1 MGLTSGTK
9 LGPYEIV
16 SPLGAG
22 GMGEVYRALDTRL
35 ERTVAVKILPSHL
48 SEDPEAKQRFDR
60 EARAI
65 SSLSHPNICH
75 LYDVGQQ
82 DGTSY
87 LVMEYLE
94 GETLS
99 DRLVRGA
106 LPLGQVLKYGAQIAD
121 ALHKAHRCG
130 VVHRD
135 LKPGNVMLTASGA
148 KLLDFGLAKPAAM
161 LSGTALTAE
170 AVPSTPMT
178 QEGTIVGTFQYMSP
192 EQVEGKEL
200 DGRSDIFSLGAV
212 LYEMVTGK
220 RAFPGKSQLSVASAI
235 LEKEPEPISAVKPMT
250 PRGLDHVVRK
260 CLAKAPDERWQS
272 AGDLAGELRWIGDA
286 EKPEQPLAA
295 TAPKAACRRWVA
307 AGFVAC
313 ALLAGAGLGW
323 WSKSIAPKQTT
334 FFASPFQLGPN
345 GLALS
350 PDGKMV
356 AMVAYWDQGNKYMIW
371 KYRLGDAL
379 PAIVEGT
386 DGASYP
392 FWSPDGQSIG
402 FFAQGKLK
410 RTDIGGK
417 SMQVICDAPNGRGGA
432 WNKDGVIA
440 FTPDVFTGLYRVS
453 AAGGTPTPLAKQ
465 DEARLESSH
474 RWPAFLPDGKHFLYL
489 AANFAGHFDMNAI
502 FLGSLDSTE
511 KKLVV
516 AASSN
521 PVYVHPGYLLYVRDG
536 ALVAQRFDLG
546 TYSVN
551 GDAQLIQNDIQYL
564 VQIDQGLFDAA
575 PNGTLIMETGK
586 GGSESQ
592 LTWFDRT
599 GKKMESVGGIGSFA
613 NPNLSPDG
621 KRVAYDQASP
631 GGREIGVWVHDLTTD
646 AATRLTLS
654 AALNQV
660 AVWSPDGKKVVFT
673 SNRTLFNR
681 MFVKNADG
689 SGPEEEIANPD
700 QDKIRQ
706 VVAWDWSRDGK
717 YLLVRSE
724 SELWYYS
731 TSDKKSHPYLQGQ
744 YAVRNAQIS
753 PDGKFVAYSSNETGG
768 WEVYVT
774 PFPVPSSKW
783 QVSHGGGEEPRW
795 KREGKELFYLSPE
808 GALMSAKVNL
818 GSSFE
823 AMTPVALFQSRR
835 RQKISSQDVFT
846 YAVRNDGNR
855 FLFNTIVDRRQ
866 ATPLWIMQNW
876 SLQMEK

>member
-1 MGLTSGTK
+1 
-9 LGPYEIV
+9 
-16 SPLGAG
+16 
-22 GMGEVYRALDTRL
+22 
-35 ERTVAVKILPSHL
+35 
-48 SEDPEAKQRFDR
+48 
-60 EARAI
+60 
-65 SSLSHPNICH
+65 
-75 LYDVGQQ
+75 
-82 DGTSY
+82 
-87 LVMEYLE
+87 
-94 GETLS
+94 
-99 DRLVRGA
+99 
-106 LPLGQVLKYGAQIAD
+106 
-121 ALHKAHRCG
+121 
-130 VVHRD
+130 
-135 LKPGNVMLTASGA
+135 
-148 KLLDFGLAKPAAM
+148 
-161 LSGTALTAE
+161 
-170 AVPSTPMT
+170 
-178 QEGTIVGTFQYMSP
+178 
-192 EQVEGKEL
+192 
-200 DGRSDIFSLGAV
+200 
-212 LYEMVTGK
+212 MVTGK
-220 RAFPGKSQLSVASAI
+220 RAFPGKSQFSVASAI
-235 LEKEPEPISAVKPMT
+235 LEKEPESISAVKPMT

-260 CLAKAPDERWQS
+260 CLAKSTDDRWQS
-272 AGDLAGELRWIGDA
+272 AGDLASELRWIGDA
-286 EKPEQPLAA
+286 EAQEQPIAA
-295 TAPKAACRRWVA
+295 AAPKATWRRWMA
-307 AGFVAC
+307 AGLVAV

-323 WSKSIAPKQTT
+323 WWSKSSAPKQTT
-334 FFASPFQLGPN
+334 FFASPFQLGAN

-371 KYRLGDAL
+371 KYRLGEAL
-379 PAIVEGT
+379 PTIVEGT

-410 RTDIGGK
+410 RTDISGK

-453 AAGGTPTPLAKQ
+453 AAGGTPAPLSKL
-465 DEARLESSH
+465 DGARLESSH
-474 RWPAFLPDGKHFLYL
+474 RWPVFLPDGKHFLYL

-516 AASSN
+516 PVSSN
-521 PVYVHPGYLLYVRDG
+521 AVYVDPGYLLYVRDG
-536 ALVAQRFDLG
+536 TLVAQRFDLG
-546 TYSVN
+546 TYSVR

-564 VQIDQGLFDAA
+564 VQIDEGLFDASS
-575 PNGTLIMETGK
+575 NGTLITETGK

-599 GKKMESVGGIGSFA
+599 GKKIESVGGIGSFA

-631 GGREIGVWVHDLTTD
+631 GGREIGVWVHDLATD

-660 AVWSPDGKKVVFT
+660 AVWSPDGKKLVFT
-673 SNRTLFNR
+673 SNRTVFNR

-731 TSDKKSHPYLQGQ
+731 TSEQKSHPYLQGP

-774 PFPVPSSKW
+774 PFPVPGSKW

-795 KREGKELFYLSPE
+795 RRDGKELFYLSPE
-808 GALMSAKVNL
+808 GVLMSAKVNL

-846 YAVRNDGNR
+846 YAVSNDGNR

-876 SLQMEK
+876 ALQMEK

>member
-1 MGLTSGTK
+1 MALTPGAK
-9 LGPYEIV
+9 LGPYEILA
-16 SPLGAG
+16 PLGTG
-22 GMGEVYRALDTRL
+22 GMGEVYRARDTRL
-35 ERTVAVKILPSHL
+35 DRTVAVKILPSHL
-48 SEDPEAKQRFDR
+48 SENSEAKQRFDR

-65 SSLSHPNICH
+65 SSLSHPNICQ

-82 DGTSY
+82 DRTSY

-99 DRLVRGA
+99 DRLLKGV
-106 LPLGQVLKYGAQIAD
+106 LPLEQVVKYGGQIAD
-121 ALHKAHRCG
+121 ALHKAHRSG

-135 LKPGNVMLTASGA
+135 LKPGNVMLTATGA
-148 KLLDFGLAKPAAM
+148 KLLDFGLAKPIATFSGATLTIEAM
-161 LSGTALTAE
+161 
-170 AVPSTPMT
+170 PSTPMT

-220 RAFPGKSQLSVASAI
+220 RAFPGRSLLSVANAV

-272 AGDLAGELRWIGDA
+272 AGDLGSELRWIHEA
-286 EKPEQPLAA
+286 MTAEQPAAA
-295 TAPKAACRRWVA
+295 TGPGRQWGRWMVA
-307 AGFVAC
+307 GLVAC
-313 ALLAGAGLGW
+313 ALLAGMGLGW
-323 WSKSIAPKQTT
+323 WSRSIAPKQTT
-334 FFASPFQLGPN
+334 FYASPFQLGAN

-356 AMVAYWDQGNKYMIW
+356 AMVAYWDQGNTYMVW
-371 KYRLGDAL
+371 KYRLGEAL

-392 FWSPDGQSIG
+392 FWSPDGQSIA

-410 RTDIGGK
+410 RTDILSK
-417 SMQVICDAPNGRGGA
+417 SVQVICDAPNGRGGA
-432 WNKDGVIA
+432 WNKDGVIV
-440 FTPDVFTGLYRVS
+440 FTPDVFTGLYRVP
-453 AAGGTPTPLAKQ
+453 AAGGTANPLTQ
-465 DEARLESSH
+465 LDGTRMESSQ
-474 RWPAFLPDGKHFLYL
+474 RWPVFLPDGKHYLYL
-489 AANFAGHFDMNAI
+489 GANFAGHFEMNAI
-502 FLGSLDSTE
+502 FLGALDSAE
-511 KKLVV
+511 KRLVV

-521 PVYVHPGYLLYVRDG
+521 AVYVEPGYLLYLRDG
-536 ALVAQRFDLG
+536 ALVAQRFDRHA
-546 TYSVN
+546 YSVK
-551 GDAQLIQNDIQYL
+551 GDPQLIQNDIQYL

-575 PNGTLIMETGK
+575 SNGTLIMETGK
-586 GGSESQ
+586 SGTESQ
-592 LTWFDRT
+592 LTWFDHT
-599 GKKMESVGGIGSFA
+599 GKKLESVGGIGSFA
-613 NPNLSPDG
+613 NPSLSPDG
-621 KRVAYDQASP
+621 TRVAYDQASP

-654 AALNQV
+654 ASLNQV
-660 AVWSPDGKKVVFT
+660 AVWSPDGKKLVFT
-673 SNRTLFNR
+673 SNRTVFNR

-689 SGPEEEIANPD
+689 SGPEEEITNPE
-700 QDKIRQ
+700 QDKVRQ

-731 TSDKKSHPYLQGQ
+731 ISDRKSHPYLQGQ
-744 YAVRNAQIS
+744 YSVRNAQLS
-753 PDGKFVAYSSNETGG
+753 PDGKFAAYSSNETGA

-774 PFPVPSSKW
+774 PFPMPSSKW

-795 KREGKELFYLSPE
+795 RRDGKELFYLSTQ
-808 GALMSAKVNL
+808 GTLMSTKVKL
-818 GSSFE
+818 GTSFE

-846 YAVRNDGNR
+846 YAVSNDGDR

-876 SLQMEK
+876 ALQMEE

>member
-1 MGLTSGTK
+1 MALTPGTK
-9 LGPYEIV
+9 LGPYEILA
-16 SPLGAG
+16 PLGAG
-22 GMGEVYRALDTRL
+22 GMGEVYRARDTRL

-48 SEDPEAKQRFDR
+48 SENPEAKQRFDR

-82 DGTSY
+82 GGTSY

-99 DRLVRGA
+99 DRLLRGA
-106 LPLGQVLKYGAQIAD
+106 LPLEQVLKYGGQIAD
-121 ALHKAHRCG
+121 ALHQAHRSG

-135 LKPGNVMLTASGA
+135 LKPGNVMLTPTGA
-148 KLLDFGLAKPAAM
+148 KLLDFGLAKPVAM
-161 LSGTALTAE
+161 LSGITLTAD
-170 AVPSTPMT
+170 AMTSTPMT

-220 RAFPGKSQLSVASAI
+220 RAFPGRSLLSVASAI
-235 LEKEPEPISAVKPMT
+235 LEKEPEPMVAEKAMT
-250 PRGLDHVVRK
+250 PRGLDHVLRK

-272 AGDLAGELRWIGDA
+272 AADLASELRWIREA
-286 EKPEQPLAA
+286 ESAEQPTTA
-295 TAPKAACRRWVA
+295 TGPGKQWGRWVV
-307 AGFVAC
+307 AGLVAC

-323 WSKSIAPKQTT
+323 WSKNTGPKQTT
-334 FFASPFQLGPN
+334 FYASPFQLGAN

-356 AMVAYWDQGNKYMIW
+356 AMVAYWDQGNRYMIW
-371 KYRLGDAL
+371 KYRLGESL

-386 DGASYP
+386 DGASNP
-392 FWSPDGQSIG
+392 FWSPDGQSIA

-417 SMQVICDAPNGRGGA
+417 SIQVICDAPNGRGGT
-432 WNKDGVIA
+432 WNRDGVMV

-453 AAGGTPTPLAKQ
+453 AAGGTATPLTQ
-465 DEARLESSH
+465 LDGARMESSQ
-474 RWPAFLPDGKHFLYL
+474 RWPVFLPDGKHYLYL
-489 AANFAGHFDMNAI
+489 GANFAGHFEMNAI
-502 FLGSLDSTE
+502 FQGSLDSAE

-521 PVYVHPGYLLYVRDG
+521 AIYVEPGYLLYVRDG
-536 ALVAQRFDLG
+536 ALMAQRFDLG
-546 TYSVN
+546 TYSVK

-564 VQIDQGLFDAA
+564 VQIDQGIFDAA
-575 PNGTLIMETGK
+575 SNGTLIMETGK
-586 GGSESQ
+586 SGTESQ

-599 GKKMESVGGIGSFA
+599 GKKLESVGGIGSFS
-613 NPNLSPDG
+613 NPSLSPDG

-631 GGREIGVWVHDLTTD
+631 GGREISVWVHDLTTD

-654 AALNQV
+654 TSLNQN

-673 SNRTLFNR
+673 SNRTVFNR

-689 SGPEEEIANPD
+689 SGPEVEITNPE
-700 QDKIRQ
+700 QDKVKQ

-731 TSDKKSHPYLQGQ
+731 TSDRKSLPYLQGQ
-744 YAVRNAQIS
+744 YSVRNAQLS
-753 PDGKFVAYSSNETGG
+753 PDGKFVAYSSNETGA

-795 KREGKELFYLSPE
+795 RRDGKELFYLSPE
-808 GALMSAKVNL
+808 GTLMSAKVNL
-818 GSSFE
+818 GGSFE

-846 YAVRNDGNR
+846 YAVSNDGDR

-866 ATPLWIMQNW
+866 ATPLWIMQDW
-876 SLQMEK
+876 ALQMEK

>member
-1 MGLTSGTK
+1 MALTPGAK
-9 LGPYEIV
+9 LGPYEILA
-16 SPLGAG
+16 PLGTG
-22 GMGEVYRALDTRL
+22 GMGEVYRARDTRL
-35 ERTVAVKILPSHL
+35 DRTVAVKILPSHL
-48 SEDPEAKQRFDR
+48 SENSEAKQRFDR

-65 SSLSHPNICH
+65 SSLSHPNICQ

-82 DGTSY
+82 DRTSY

-99 DRLVRGA
+99 DRLLKGV
-106 LPLGQVLKYGAQIAD
+106 LPLEQVVKYGGQIAD
-121 ALHKAHRCG
+121 ALHKAHRSG

-135 LKPGNVMLTASGA
+135 LKPGNVMLTATGA
-148 KLLDFGLAKPAAM
+148 KLLDFGLAKPIATFSGATLTIEAM
-161 LSGTALTAE
+161 
-170 AVPSTPMT
+170 PSTPMT

-220 RAFPGKSQLSVASAI
+220 RAFPGRSLLSVANAV

-272 AGDLAGELRWIGDA
+272 AGDLGSELRWIHEA
-286 EKPEQPLAA
+286 MTAEQPAAA
-295 TAPKAACRRWVA
+295 TGPGRQWGRWMVA
-307 AGFVAC
+307 GLVAC
-313 ALLAGAGLGW
+313 ALLAGMGLGW
-323 WSKSIAPKQTT
+323 WSRSIAPKQTT
-334 FFASPFQLGPN
+334 FYASPFQLGAN

-350 PDGKMV
+350 PDGRMV
-356 AMVAYWDQGNKYMIW
+356 AMVAYWDQGNTYMVW
-371 KYRLGDAL
+371 KYRLGEAL

-392 FWSPDGQSIG
+392 FWSPDGQSIA

-410 RTDIGGK
+410 RTDILSK
-417 SMQVICDAPNGRGGA
+417 SVQVICDAPNGRGGA
-432 WNKDGVIA
+432 WNKDGVIV
-440 FTPDVFTGLYRVS
+440 FTPDVFTGLYRVP
-453 AAGGTPTPLAKQ
+453 AAGGTANPLTQ
-465 DEARLESSH
+465 LDGTRMESSQ
-474 RWPAFLPDGKHFLYL
+474 RWPVFLPDGKHYLYL
-489 AANFAGHFDMNAI
+489 GANFAGHFEMNAI
-502 FLGSLDSTE
+502 FLGALDSAE
-511 KKLVV
+511 KRLVV

-521 PVYVHPGYLLYVRDG
+521 AVYVEPGYLLYLRDG
-536 ALVAQRFDLG
+536 ALVAQRFDRHA
-546 TYSVN
+546 YSVK
-551 GDAQLIQNDIQYL
+551 GDPQLIQNDIQYL

-575 PNGTLIMETGK
+575 SNGTLIMETGK
-586 GGSESQ
+586 SGTESQ
-592 LTWFDRT
+592 LTWFDHT
-599 GKKMESVGGIGSFA
+599 GKKLESVGGIGSFA
-613 NPNLSPDG
+613 NPSLSPDG
-621 KRVAYDQASP
+621 TRVAYDQASP

-654 AALNQV
+654 ASLNQV
-660 AVWSPDGKKVVFT
+660 AVWSPDGKKLVFT
-673 SNRTLFNR
+673 SNRTVFNR

-689 SGPEEEIANPD
+689 SGPEEEITNPE
-700 QDKIRQ
+700 QDKVRQ

-731 TSDKKSHPYLQGQ
+731 ISDRKSHPYLQGQ
-744 YAVRNAQIS
+744 YSVRNAQLS
-753 PDGKFVAYSSNETGG
+753 PDGKFAAYSSNETGA

-774 PFPVPSSKW
+774 PFPMPSSKW

-795 KREGKELFYLSPE
+795 RRDGKELFYLSTQ
-808 GALMSAKVNL
+808 GTLMSTKVKL
-818 GSSFE
+818 GTSFE

-846 YAVRNDGNR
+846 YAVSNDGDR

-876 SLQMEK
+876 ALQMEE

>member
-1 MGLTSGTK
+1 MALTPGTK
-9 LGPYEIV
+9 LGPYEILA
-16 SPLGAG
+16 PLGAG
-22 GMGEVYRALDTRL
+22 GMGEVYRARDTRL
-35 ERTVAVKILPSHL
+35 DRTVAVKILPSHL
-48 SEDPEAKQRFDR
+48 SENPEAKQRFDR

-99 DRLVRGA
+99 DRLLRGA
-106 LPLGQVLKYGAQIAD
+106 LPLEQVLKYGAQIAD
-121 ALHKAHRCG
+121 ALHKAHRSG

-135 LKPGNVMLTASGA
+135 LKPGNVMLTATGA
-148 KLLDFGLAKPAAM
+148 KLLDFGLAKPVPM
-161 LSGTALTAE
+161 LSRATLTIE
-170 AVPSTPMT
+170 AMPSTPMT

-200 DGRSDIFSLGAV
+200 DGRSDLFSLGAV

-220 RAFPGKSQLSVASAI
+220 RAFPGRSQLTVASAI
-235 LEKEPEPISAVKPMT
+235 LEKEPESISAVKPMT

-272 AGDLAGELRWIGDA
+272 AGDLASELRWIHEAKPA
-286 EKPEQPLAA
+286 EQSAAA
-295 TAPKAACRRWVA
+295 TGPGRQLKRWVI
-307 AGFVAC
+307 AGLVAC

-323 WSKSIAPKQTT
+323 WSKNIAPKQTT
-334 FFASPFQLGPN
+334 FYASPFQLGAN

-356 AMVAYWDQGNKYMIW
+356 AMVAYWDQGNTYMIW
-371 KYRLGDAL
+371 KYGLGEAL

-392 FWSPDGQSIG
+392 FWSPDGQSIA

-417 SMQVICDAPNGRGGA
+417 SVQVICDAPNGRGGA
-432 WNKDGVIA
+432 WNKDGVIV

-453 AAGGTPTPLAKQ
+453 AAGGTATPLT
-465 DEARLESSH
+465 RLDGTRMESSQ
-474 RWPAFLPDGKHFLYL
+474 RWAAFLPDGKHFLYL
-489 AANFAGHFDMNAI
+489 GANFAGHFEMNAI
-502 FLGSLDSTE
+502 FLGSLDSAE
-511 KKLVV
+511 KILVV

-521 PVYVHPGYLLYVRDG
+521 AVYVEPGYLLYLRDG

-546 TYSVN
+546 TYSVK
-551 GDAQLIQNDIQYL
+551 GDAQLIQNDVQYL
-564 VQIDQGLFDAA
+564 VQIDQGIFDAA
-575 PNGTLIMETGK
+575 SNGTLIMETGK
-586 GGSESQ
+586 SGTESQ
-592 LTWFDRT
+592 LTWFDRA
-599 GKKMESVGGIGSFA
+599 GKKLESVGGIGSFS
-613 NPNLSPDG
+613 NPSLSPDG

-631 GGREIGVWVHDLTTD
+631 GGREISVWVYDLTTNT
-646 AATRLTLS
+646 ATRLTLS
-654 AALNQV
+654 TSLNQD
-660 AVWSPDGKKVVFT
+660 AIWSPDGKKVVFT
-673 SNRTLFNR
+673 SNRTVFNR

-689 SGPEEEIANPD
+689 SGPEVEITNPE
-700 QDKIRQ
+700 QDKVKQ

-731 TSDKKSHPYLQGQ
+731 ISDKKSLPYLQGQ
-744 YAVRNAQIS
+744 YAVRNAQLS
-753 PDGKFVAYSSNETGG
+753 PDGKFVAYSSNETGA

-774 PFPVPSSKW
+774 PFPAPSSKW

-795 KREGKELFYLSPE
+795 RRDGKELFYLSPE
-808 GALMSAKVNL
+808 GTLMSAKVNL

-846 YAVRNDGNR
+846 YAVSNDGDR

-876 SLQMEK
+876 ALQMEK

>member
-1 MGLTSGTK
+1 
-9 LGPYEIV
+9 
-16 SPLGAG
+16 
-22 GMGEVYRALDTRL
+22 MGEVYRALDTRL
-35 ERTVAVKILPSHL
+35 DRPVAVKILPSHL
-48 SEDPEAKQRFDR
+48 SESSEARQRFDR

-99 DRLVRGA
+99 ARLLRGP
-106 LPLGQVLKYGAQIAD
+106 LPLEQVLKYGAQLAD

-135 LKPGNVMLTASGA
+135 LKPGNVMLTAAGA
-148 KLLDFGLAKPAAM
+148 KLLDFGLAKPTAV
-161 LSGTALTAE
+161 LSGATLSAD

-178 QEGTIVGTFQYMSP
+178 QQGTIVGTFQYMSP

-212 LYEMVTGK
+212 LYEMITGN
-220 RAFPGKSQLSVASAI
+220 RAFGGKSQFSVASSI
-235 LEKEPEPISAVKPMT
+235 LEREPEPISSVKPMT
-250 PRGLDHVVRK
+250 PRGLNHVVRK

-272 AGDLAGELRWIGDA
+272 AGDLASELRWIGDA
-286 EKPEQPLAA
+286 EATDQPLVVPG
-295 TAPKAACRRWVA
+295 PKSSWRRWVA
-307 AGFVAC
+307 TGLITC
-313 ALLAGAGLGW
+313 ALLAGIGLGW
-323 WSKSIAPKQTT
+323 WSKGIAPKQTT
-334 FFASPFQLGPN
+334 FFASPFQLGAN

-350 PDGKMV
+350 PDGKVV
-356 AMVAYWDQGNKYMIW
+356 ALVAYWDQGNKYMIW
-371 KYRLGDAL
+371 KYKLGEAQA
-379 PAIVEGT
+379 AIVEGT

-417 SMQVICDAPNGRGGA
+417 SMQAICDAPNGRGGT

-440 FTPDVFTGLYRVS
+440 FTPDVFTGIYGVS
-453 AAGGTPTPLAKQ
+453 AAGGTATPLTKL
-465 DEARLESSH
+465 DGARLESSH
-474 RWPAFLPDGKHFLYL
+474 RWPRFLPDGKHFLYL
-489 AANFAGHFDMNAI
+489 GANFAGHFDMNAI
-502 FLGSLDSTE
+502 FLGSLDSAE
-511 KKLVV
+511 KKVV
-516 AASSN
+516 VPVSSN
-521 PVYVHPGYLLYVRDG
+521 AIYVDPGFLLYVRDG

-546 TYSVN
+546 TYSVK
-551 GDAQLIQNDIQYL
+551 GDAQLIQNDIRYL
-564 VQIDQGLFDAA
+564 VQIDEGLFDAA
-575 PNGTLIMETGK
+575 SNGTLIMETGK
-586 GGSESQ
+586 GGTESQ
-592 LTWFDRT
+592 LTWLDRT
-599 GKKMESVGGIGSFA
+599 GKKLESVGGIGSFA

-660 AVWSPDGKKVVFT
+660 AVWSPDGKKLVFS
-673 SNRTLFNR
+673 SNRTVFNR
-681 MFVKNADG
+681 MFMKNADG
-689 SGPEEEIANPD
+689 SGSEEQIADPE

-706 VVAWDWSRDGK
+706 IVAWDWSRDGK
-717 YLLVRSE
+717 YLLARSD

-731 TSDKKSHPYLQGQ
+731 TSDKKSLPYLQGP
-744 YAVRNAQIS
+744 YAVRNAQFS
-753 PDGKFVAYSSNETGG
+753 PDVKFVAYSSNESGA

-774 PFPVPSSKW
+774 PFPEAGSKW

-795 KREGKELFYLSPE
+795 RRDGKELFYLSPE
-808 GALMSAKVNL
+808 GTLMSVKVNL
-818 GSSFE
+818 GNSFE

-846 YAVRNDGNR
+846 YAVSNGGDR
-855 FLFNTIVDRRQ
+855 FLFNTIVDQRQ
-866 ATPLWIMQNW
+866 ATPLWIVQNW
-876 SLQMEK
+876 TSQMEK